1 MTLTTILNTRPEFS
15 SQSTTQVFEDNGFA
29 VINLPCIE
37 ITDIKN
43 RDEIISKLKQI
54 SDTDAVIFT
63 SQHAVKFAY
72 QLNPELNLT
81 KENTVITVGTKTAE
95 LLEQQCHADIWV
107 PEKQNSQGVIEL
119 LQNLKDIKS
128 IKLISAANG
137 RDEIQLFAQKQGI
150 KLEQINVYHRQLPQT
165 NPKISQQIEQ
175 NNKLITLA
183 TSVTTIKNLKHLV
196 TEATWQHLQ
205 NQRIACASQRIAQEA
220 KKQGFKKL
228 INTQSA
234 DPLIISQL
242 LAMSDQ

>member
-1 MTLTTILNTRPEFS
+1 MTPTTILNTRPEFF

-37 ITDIKN
+37 ITVTKN
-43 RDEIISKLKQI
+43 RAETISKLKQI
-54 SDTDAVIFT
+54 SDKNAVIFT
-63 SQHAVKFAY
+63 SQHAVTFAY
-72 QLNPELNLT
+72 QLQPALRLT
-81 KENTVITVGTKTAE
+81 KQNTVITVGTKTAE
-95 LLEQQCHADIWV
+95 LLEQYCHADIWV

-128 IKLISAANG
+128 IKLITAANG
-137 RDEIQLFAQKQGI
+137 REEIQLFAQKQGI
-150 KLEQINVYHRQLPQT
+150 KLEQINVYQRQLPQA
-165 NPKISQQIEQ
+165 NPEISQQIKQ

-183 TSVTTIKNLKHLV
+183 TSVTTIKNLKQLV
-196 TEATWQHLQ
+196 TEATWQYLL
-205 NQRIACASQRIAQEA
+205 NQRIACASLRIAQEA

-242 LAMSDQ
+242 LAMGNK